1 MKSPGIVHLFY
12 SQLTMGWHKVFAS
25 RFLVA
30 AIFCGCLSFAASA
43 QTFRGAINGTVTDP
57 SGAAVANARVVAM
70 EISTGIEHTTLTNT
84 EGVYAF
90 QDIQPALYKV
100 TVTATGFPPYVVD
113 KIEVSTGSI
122 YTLQVKLSLEK
133 QSTVVE
139 VSAAELSMDTTSQV
153 ETMSLPPDVVQNIPL
168 NGRDFTQLVALSPGY
183 AGYSVGGFGSLNGT
197 RPNQMDWQIDGIDN
211 NDFWHNIPA
220 VNQGGVSGIA
230 GIIMPVDAIDEF
242 SVQTQSGAE
251 AGRNAGGTNNQ
262 VIKSGGNSIH
272 GSAYYYNRNEDFAA
286 ASPFF
291 VPTDLTPKAPRLR
304 NENIG
309 GTVGGPILKNKFFY
323 YAAFEYQNYI
333 IGLSGLATEPSTP
346 WVNQALSILQANE
359 VPVNPISKALLGQ
372 LYPGQTTQGLWPSS
386 IANLAPTPNNFFSSS
401 PSTGYSYNGLAKV
414 DYNINEKNNLSVRG
428 FMGQGS
434 QTAPLGTST
443 ALATAS
449 SNLAYYFEKAP
460 IHVQNWAVVLNS
472 TLQPTLSNQV
482 LFGINSFYQTFR
494 DANASF
500 NTESV
505 GLLLSPDA
513 LINGEPILG
522 SPNIQIGNPT
532 VNAKFE
538 QVGITAPEGRHD
550 ITGVLTDIL
559 SWTKGKH
566 QIRFGGEVRQGRVD
580 EFYYRNS
587 LGSFAFNGSQGPWK
601 NVPSTIPAAN
611 LPYALALADF
621 IAGDIATANI
631 SVGDAER
638 NVTVNAYSLF
648 IGDSWQATSNLNLTF
663 GLRYEYFG
671 PLHDG
676 KGDLPVF
683 IPGQGLVVQGVGITN
698 LFDQDKNNFAPRFG
712 FAYKPP
718 IARDL
723 VVRGGVGIFYDQINM
738 NPFLDY
744 RPPNLAADGLQDN
757 PAGASPVSNYT
768 LSSLTWQPN
777 TYLFP
782 GVTTCPTGNGCA
794 ATGYGIYS
802 VNQNFRTPYFYNF
815 NLQIEKGIGNFG
827 QFQIGYVGSVG
838 HKLSVMLN
846 INQAPLTATCV
857 ATPALPACARPFAAE
872 YPDFG
877 DINQL
882 NSIGNSNYNSLQSTF
897 KIRQWHGLTSQLT
910 YTWGHT
916 LDDVTEY
923 RGVIP
928 LDSNVSL
935 KEEYGNS
942 DFDTRNSFAG
952 QAIYSI
958 PHANWASGWKGI
970 FVNGWQVSA
979 LVVLHGG
986 QPFNITGA
994 TSRPGYYIFGNPFV
1008 GVDHVFS
1015 AANGGLPWV
1024 NPCVFFTPGQTT
1036 PSAGCP
1042 AITTPI
1048 PTDPHG
1054 NLSRNRYYGPNF
1066 KDLDLSVI
1074 KNIPITE
1081 RVQIQLRAEMY
1092 NTFNYKNLASG
1103 AGAVGGNGYV
1113 SDTIG
1118 DFNGAPGIG
1127 PGEPFNLQLVAK
1139 ILF

>member
-12 SQLTMGWHKVFAS
+12 SQLTMGWQKVFIV

-30 AIFCGCLSFAASA
+30 AILCGCLSIAVSA

-57 SGAAVANARVVAM
+57 AGSAVPNARVEAT
-70 EISTGIEHTTLTNT
+70 EIATGVNHNT
-84 EGVYAF
+84 VTSSEGVYAI
-90 QDIQPALYKV
+90 QDIPRGAYKV
-100 TVTATGFPPYVVD
+100 TVTASGFPPYAVD
-113 KIEVSTGSI
+113 KIEVSAGSI
-122 YTLQVKLSLEK
+122 FTLDVKLTLEK

-139 VSAAELSMDTTSQV
+139 VSAAELSLDTTSQV
-153 ETMSLPPDVVQNIPL
+153 ETMSLPPDVVQDIPL
-168 NGRDFTQLVALSPGY
+168 NGRDFTQLVALAPGY

-197 RPNQMDWQIDGIDN
+197 RPNQMDWQIDGVDN

-230 GIIMPVDAIDEF
+230 GIIMPIDAIEEF

-251 AGRNAGGTNNQ
+251 AGRNAGGTDNQ
-262 VIKSGGNSIH
+262 IIKSGGNSIH
-272 GSAYYYNRNEDFAA
+272 GSAYYYNRNEAFAA
-286 ASPFF
+286 ASPFY
-291 VPTDLTPKAPRLR
+291 VPTDITPKAPRLR
-304 NENIG
+304 NENVG
-309 GTVGGPILKNKFFY
+309 GSVGGPILKNKFFY

-346 WVNQALSILQANE
+346 WVNQALSILQAND
-359 VPVNPISKALLGQ
+359 VAVNPISQTLLGQ
-372 LYPGQTTQGLWPSS
+372 LYPGQTSQGLWPSN
-386 IANLAPTPNNFFSSS
+386 IANLSATPNNYFASS
-401 PSTGYSYNGLAKV
+401 PSTGYSYNGVAKV
-414 DYNINEKNNLSVRG
+414 DYNINEKNHISVRG

-449 SNLAYYFEKAP
+449 SNLSYYFEKAP
-460 IHVQNWAVVLNS
+460 IHVQNWAVVENAEI
-472 TLQPTLSNQV
+472 TPTLTNQV

-500 NTESV
+500 DTMAA
-505 GLLLSPDA
+505 GLYLSPDA
-513 LINGEPILG
+513 LINGKPIFG
-522 SPNIQIGNPT
+522 APNIEIGVT
-532 VNAKFE
+532 GSSFE
-538 QVGITAPEGRHD
+538 QVGITPPEGRHD

-559 SWTKGKH
+559 SWTKGKN
-566 QIRFGGEVRQGRVD
+566 QIRFGGEARQGRVD
-580 EFYYRNS
+580 EFYYRHS
-587 LGSFAFNGSQGPWK
+587 LGSFTFNGSQGPWDS
-601 NVPSTIPAAN
+601 VPSTIPTAN
-611 LPYALALADF
+611 RPYDLALADF
-621 IAGDIATANI
+621 LAGDISSALI

-648 IGDSWQATSNLNLTF
+648 AGDSVQVTRNLNLSF

-718 IARDL
+718 QVRDL
-723 VVRGGVGIFYDQINM
+723 VVRGGVGVYYDQINM

-744 RPPNLAADGLQDN
+744 RPPNGAAGSLQAN
-757 PAGASPVSNYT
+757 PAGSSPVSSYE
-768 LSSLTWQPN
+768 LSGITWQPN
-777 TYLFP
+777 QYIFP
-782 GVTTCPTGNGCA
+782 GITSCPTGNCDNGN
-794 ATGYGIYS
+794 TYGIYS

-815 NLQIEKGIGNFG
+815 DLQIEKGIGNFG
-827 QFQIGYVGSVG
+827 QFQIGYVGSVA

-846 INQAPLTATCV
+846 INQPPLTQECA
-857 ATPALPACARPFAAE
+857 ASPNLPACARPFAAE
-872 YPDFG
+872 YPNFG

-882 NSIGNSNYNSLQSTF
+882 NSIGNSNYNSLQTTF

-928 LDSNVSL
+928 LDSNASL
-935 KEEYGNS
+935 KQEYGNS

-952 QAIYSI
+952 QATYSV
-958 PHANWASGWKGI
+958 PRAAWATGWKSY

-979 LVVLHGG
+979 LLILHGG
-986 QPFNITGA
+986 QPFNITGS
-994 TSRPGYYIFGNPFV
+994 TSRPGLWILGNPFA
-1008 GVDHVFS
+1008 GVDHTFS

-1024 NPCVFFTPGQTT
+1024 NPNVFCNPLATGVPCSGE
-1036 PSAGCP
+1036 SLE
-1042 AITTPI
+1042 
-1048 PTDPHG
+1048 G

-1066 KDLDLSVI
+1066 KDLDLSVL
-1074 KNIPITE
+1074 KNIPIGE
-1081 RVQIQLRAEMY
+1081 RVTVQLRAEMY

-1103 AGAVGGNGYV
+1103 AGAVSGNGYV